1 MGNENLKTE
10 YAIKCQAYS
19 MISEINDQYLTNND
33 HLKDENRRLKR
44 QVEQL
49 QKDLIASKAQQL
61 KTSKPFVDLT
71 ADDQSE
77 DSDLEIIETESTA
90 KKPRL
95 NPPESIPVVIALDDE
110 PEVEVDEPEIVEPAP
125 VEEPAPDETV
135 KDPDGMKNP
144 SMSDLQS
151 FEQFIIEQI

>member
-1 MGNENLKTE
+1 
-10 YAIKCQAYS
+10 

-77 DSDLEIIETESTA
+77 DSDLEIIETESPA
-90 KKPRL
+90 KKPRI
-95 NPPESIPVVIALDDE
+95 NPPESISVVIALDDE
-110 PEVEVDEPEIVEPAP
+110 TEVEVDEPEIVEPEPEPAA
-125 VEEPAPDETV
+125 EPAPEETK
-135 KDPDGMKNP
+135 KDPDDMKSEAAP
-144 SMSDLQS
+144 LSELQS
-151 FEQFIIEQI
+151 FEQFIIEQM